1 MKISVIAVAALAAA
15 GISCSGGKAST
26 ADSSAAVASAA
37 NQETAVTFDAD
48 SAYSYVARQVEFGP
62 RVPGTPAH
70 SACAAWLES
79 ELRRHGAQVTVQ
91 EASLTAFDGTPLS
104 ARNIMGSFNPD
115 AADRTLLLAHW
126 DTRPWADN
134 DPDPANHSTP
144 VDGADD
150 GASGVGVLLEIAR
163 QTALEN
169 HGKGIDILFVDAEDY
184 GSGGDDSSWA
194 LGTRYFV
201 QNPPGGYRPVRA
213 VLLDMV
219 GGKNA
224 QFRREYFSQQYAAAL
239 VDMVW
244 NAAAQAGHASLFSN
258 ELGGAIT
265 DDHLELIKGGIPA
278 IDVITYDPQNGFPPY
293 WHTVKDN
300 MDNISA
306 RTLAAV
312 GETILTFI
320 RNI

>member
-91 EASLTAFDGTPLS
+91 EASLTAFNGTPLS

-201 QNPPGGYRPVRA
+201 QNPPGGYRPARA

-219 GGKNA
+219 GGKDA
-224 QFRREYFSQQYAAAL
+224 QFRREYFSQQYAAPL

-293 WHTVKDN
+293 WHTVNDN